1 LIFPLV
7 KNKNRETK
15 MRAQKFSRSEF
26 NGEAL
31 QARSVQSLCRTYGAA
46 SGIGASSTRR
56 IKQKPKEP
64 APQIQRQAKGKAS
77 T

>member
-1 LIFPLV
+1 
-7 KNKNRETK
+7 
-15 MRAQKFSRSEF
+15 MRARKFSRSEF

-64 APQIQRQAKGKAS
+64 APQIQRQAKAKAS